1 MSITTAVALAAIV
14 VALGSLARPVARW
27 LRLPVSIVL
36 ATGGTA
42 LGALCLYS
50 LANPGSLLPAE
61 FSAQVL
67 DLPVG
72 SHLFL
77 YVFLPTLI
85 FQGAL
90 GMDMHRIREDFLPII
105 ILALVAVVVATFG
118 AGLAL
123 WPLAGQSLVAC
134 LLVAALIATTDPV
147 AVIAIFREV
156 GAPERLTR
164 LVEGES
170 LFNDAAA
177 ISLFLIFTTAITASG
192 SLTALSVA
200 SSLIV
205 LPLGGAVLGWA
216 VAQAFLVLSRS
227 LADDR
232 IAFVSLSLAVPY
244 LAYWIGEEVL
254 EVSGIIAVVS
264 AGVTLATFAP
274 GRIAGDTWRHLSDTW
289 EQLASWSAIL
299 IFVMTSLLVP
309 SLVSDATPYD
319 LFLLVIVF
327 LATLAARAV
336 VIFGCFPLLSR
347 FGLYD
352 GVSRSYA
359 IVMIW
364 GGLRGSMTLA
374 LALAV
379 TENPAIPR
387 PVAAFVAT
395 IATGYTLM
403 TLFVQGTTL
412 RFLIQRLGLDMLSRI
427 DQAIRDLALAATS
440 EKVRILARSMVR
452 RFRSTRSSAGTEG
465 EIEVEDGD
473 GVPDG
478 LDGVVAPAA
487 STASLSAEEK
497 LRLALITLSDRQREI
512 VLRHFN
518 EGKIAPAIARELA
531 AEARRRLDLIRISG
545 RAGYAEA
552 DEAEVGFD
560 RLDRLAGVLQ
570 RRLGYSHLLSQRL
583 ADRFERLAEISLVI
597 DRLVPFAEAEL
608 RPVLGAGPTDAAIAT
623 LTERQSVV
631 EREIAAIR
639 LQYPAYVAKL
649 ERMIVA
655 RSVHSFQAIE
665 IERLRRSG
673 VINAEVERSVLGG
686 IERRRQAESRRPPLD
701 LGLDTLRLIERCD
714 LFADLST
721 SDKSDLSRHLR
732 PHFAVPGMP
741 LIRAGE
747 IGDAAY
753 FIASGAVEVARPD
766 GVKVRVG
773 SDEVCGELAV
783 IFDIRRS
790 ADVRA
795 IAYSSLLR
803 LSAQDFARF
812 LVRHPD
818 VRSKIEAVARARMAE
833 NLAEAQP
840 SAPAGAVLA

>member
-1 MSITTAVALAAIV
+1 MSITTIVALVAVV

-36 ATGGTA
+36 ALGGTA
-42 LGALCLYS
+42 LGGLCLYS
-50 LANPGSLLPAE
+50 LANPGSLLPAA

-90 GMDMHRIREDFLPII
+90 GVDMQRIREDVLPIV
-105 ILALVAVVVATFG
+105 ILALVAVIVTTFG

-123 WPLAGQSLVAC
+123 WPLAGMPLVAC

-177 ISLFLIFTTAITASG
+177 ISLFLIFTTALAAPS
-192 SLTALSVA
+192 SLSALGVVA
-200 SSLIV
+200 SL
-205 LPLGGAVLGWA
+205 LLMPLGGAVLGWA
-216 VAQAFLVLSRS
+216 VAQAFMLLARS

-244 LAYWIGEEVL
+244 LAYWIGEEIL
-254 EVSGIIAVVS
+254 EVSGVIAVVS

-274 GRIAGDTWRHLSDTW
+274 GRIEGDTWRHLNDTW

-309 SLVSDATPYD
+309 RLIGDATPHD
-319 LFLLVIVF
+319 LLLLLVVF
-327 LATLAARAV
+327 VATLVARAL

-352 GVSRSYA
+352 GVSKSYA
-359 IVMIW
+359 VVMIW

-412 RFLIQRLGLDMLSRI
+412 RFLIQRLGLDVLTGV
-427 DQAIRDLALAATS
+427 DKAIRDLALSATA
-440 EKVRILARSMVR
+440 EKVKALARSMEG
-452 RFRSTRSSAGTEG
+452 RFRPNVDTRHDDDEEAEEGFVVDPVVSAA
-465 EIEVEDGD
+465 
-473 GVPDG
+473 G
-478 LDGVVAPAA
+478 LSHD
-487 STASLSAEEK
+487 EK

-512 VLRHFN
+512 VLRHFA
-518 EGKIAPAIARELA
+518 EGKIAPSIARELA
-531 AEARRRLDLIRISG
+531 SEARRRHDLIRLSG
-545 RAGYAEA
+545 KDGYAAANLSEA
-552 DEAEVGFD
+552 DFD
-560 RLDRLAGVLQ
+560 RLDRLSATLQ
-570 RRLGYSHLLSQRL
+570 RRLGYSGLLATRL
-583 ADRFERLAEISLVI
+583 ADRFERMAEVSLLI
-597 DRLVPFAEAEL
+597 DRLIPFAEAEL
-608 RPVLGAGPTDAAIAT
+608 RPVLGTAPTSDAIAA
-623 LTERQSVV
+623 LKERQSIV

-639 LQYPAYVAKL
+639 LQYPGYVAEL
-649 ERMIVA
+649 EKMIIA
-655 RSVHSFQAIE
+655 RSIHAFKAIE
-665 IERLRRSG
+665 IARLRQSG
-673 VINAEVERSVLGG
+673 VVNAEVERSVLDT
-686 IERRRQAESRRPPLD
+686 IERRRTAETRRPPLD
-701 LGLDTLRLIERCD
+701 LGLDTMRLIDRCG
-714 LFADLST
+714 LFADLSQR
-721 SDKSDLSRHLR
+721 DKAELARHLR

-753 FIASGAVEVARPD
+753 FIASGAVEVDRAP
-766 GVKVRVG
+766 VKVRLG
-773 SDEVCGELAV
+773 SGEVFGEMAV
-783 IFDIRRS
+783 IFDVRRS

-803 LSAQDFARF
+803 LSAQDFSRF
-812 LVRHPD
+812 LQRHPGM
-818 VRSKIEAVARARMAE
+818 RAKIEAVARARMAE
-833 NLAEAQP
+833 NLGETTAGERHSEAV
-840 SAPAGAVLA
+840 A

>member
-1 MSITTAVALAAIV
+1 MPIATVVALVAVV
-14 VALGSLARPVARW
+14 VALGSLARPVARFF
-27 LRLPVSIVL
+27 RLPVSIVL
-36 ATGGTA
+36 AAGGLA
-42 LGALCLYS
+42 LGLLCLYS
-50 LANPGSLLPAE
+50 IENPGSMLPAT
-61 FSAQVL
+61 FSAMVL

-90 GMDMHRIREDFLPII
+90 DVDMHRIREDVLPIV
-105 ILALVAVVVATFG
+105 ILALVAVIVATFG

-123 WPLAGQSLVAC
+123 WPLAGMPLVAC
-134 LLVAALIATTDPV
+134 LLVASLIATTDPV

-177 ISLFLIFTTAITASG
+177 ISLFLIFTTALTAPG
-192 SLTALSVA
+192 SLSALSVA
-200 SSLIV
+200 ASLIL

-254 EVSGIIAVVS
+254 EVSGVIAVVS

-274 GRIAGDTWRHLSDTW
+274 GRIAGDTWRHLKDTW

-309 SLVSDATPYD
+309 RLVGGATPHD
-319 LFLLVIVF
+319 LLLLLVVF
-327 LATLAARAV
+327 AATLVARAL

-359 IVMIW
+359 VVMIW

-395 IATGYTLM
+395 IATGYTLA

-412 RFLIQRLGLDMLSRI
+412 RLLIQGLRLDVLSGVDR
-427 DQAIRDLALAATS
+427 AIRDLALSATS
-440 EKVRILARSMVR
+440 EKVEALARSMAE
-452 RFRSTRSSAGTEG
+452 RFRTFSRNER
-465 EIEVEDGD
+465 IGD
-473 GVPDG
+473 DD
-478 LDGVVAPAA
+478 LDFVIDPVT
-487 STASLSAEEK
+487 STASLCEEEK
-497 LRLALITLSDRQREI
+497 LRLALITLSDRQRDI
-512 VLRHFN
+512 VLSRFA
-518 EGKIAPAIARELA
+518 EGKVAPPIARELTA
-531 AEARRRLDLIRISG
+531 AARQRLDLV
-545 RAGYAEA
+545 RARGAEGYDVATRNEI
-552 DEAEVGFD
+552 GFD
-560 RLDRLAGVLQ
+560 RLDRMSLQLQ
-570 RRLGYSHLLSQRL
+570 RRLGYSRLLARRL
-583 ADRFERLAEISLVI
+583 GDRFERLAEISLVI
-597 DRLVPFAEAEL
+597 DRLVPFADAEL
-608 RPVLGAGPTDAAIAT
+608 RPVLGAEPAVGATAA
-623 LTERQSVV
+623 LKQRQDVV

-649 ERMIVA
+649 ERMIIA
-655 RSVHSFQAIE
+655 RSIRAFKAAE
-665 IERLRRSG
+665 IERLRQSG
-673 VINAEVERSVLGG
+673 VINSEVERSVLKGLG
-686 IERRRQAESRRPPLD
+686 PARLVETRRPELD
-701 LGLDTLRLIERCD
+701 LGLDTLSLIERCD
-714 LFADLST
+714 LFAGLDARVKTELA
-721 SDKSDLSRHLR
+721 RHLR
-732 PHFAVPGMP
+732 PHFVPPG
-741 LIRAGE
+741 LTVIRTGE

-753 FIASGAVEVARPD
+753 FIASGAMEVERGD
-766 GVKVRVG
+766 VKVRLG
-773 SDEVCGELAV
+773 SGEIFGELAL
-783 IFDIRRS
+783 IFDIRRQ

-812 LVRHPD
+812 LERHPD
-818 VRSKIEAVARARMAE
+818 IRAKIEAVARARMDE
-833 NLAEAQP
+833 NQMAMPKERVAMSEP
-840 SAPAGAVLA
+840 VA

>member
-1 MSITTAVALAAIV
+1 MSITTVVALVAVV

-36 ATGGTA
+36 ASGGTA
-42 LGALCLYS
+42 LGGLCLYS

-67 DLPVG
+67 DLPIG
-72 SHLFL
+72 SPLFL

-90 GMDMHRIREDFLPII
+90 GVDMHRIREDILPIL

-123 WPLAGQSLVAC
+123 WPLAGMPLLAC

-177 ISLFLIFTTAITASG
+177 ISLFLIFSTALTAPG
-192 SLTALSVA
+192 SLSAFGVA
-200 SSLIV
+200 ASLV
-205 LPLGGAVLGWA
+205 LLPLGGAVLGWL
-216 VAQAFLVLSRS
+216 VAQTFLILARS

-232 IAFVSLSLAVPY
+232 ITFVSLSLAVPY
-244 LAYWIGEEVL
+244 LAYWVSEEVF
-254 EVSGIIAVVS
+254 EVSGVIAVVS

-274 GRIAGDTWRHLSDTW
+274 GRIAGDTWRHLKDTW

-309 SLVSDATPYD
+309 RLVGDATPHD
-319 LFLLVIVF
+319 LLLLLVVF
-327 LATLAARAV
+327 VATLVARAV
-336 VIFGCFPLLSR
+336 VIFGCFPLLAR
-347 FGLYD
+347 FGLYS
-352 GVSRSYA
+352 GVSRSYTV
-359 IVMIW
+359 VMIW

-403 TLFVQGTTL
+403 TLFLQGTTL
-412 RFLIQRLGLDMLSRI
+412 RLLIQRLRLDVLSGVDR
-427 DQAIRDLALAATS
+427 AIRDLALAATAD
-440 EKVRILARSMVR
+440 KVRALSRSMAT
-452 RFRSTRSSAGTEG
+452 RFRASSASDASQD
-465 EIEVEDGD
+465 EIAGD
-473 GVPDG
+473 DHDDVLTSLAVDPG
-478 LDGVVAPAA
+478 L
-487 STASLSAEEK
+487 STASLTAEEK
-497 LRLALITLSDRQREI
+497 LRLALITLSDRQRQI
-512 VLRHFN
+512 VLRHFT
-518 EGKIAPAIARELA
+518 EGKIAPAIARQLA
-531 AEARRRLDLIRISG
+531 SEARRRLDLIRLSG
-545 RAGYAEA
+545 KVGYAHANLSET
-552 DEAEVGFD
+552 GFD
-560 RLDRLAGVLQ
+560 RFDRVSSILQ
-570 RRLGYSHLLSQRL
+570 RRLGYSGLLSKRL
-583 ADRFERLAEISLVI
+583 ADRFERLAEISLLI

-608 RPVLGAGPTDAAIAT
+608 RPVLGALPTDEAVTA
-623 LTERQSVV
+623 LTQRQTMV

-649 ERMIVA
+649 ENMIIA
-655 RSVHSFQAIE
+655 RSVHAFKVIE
-665 IERLRRSG
+665 IARLRRSG
-673 VINAEVERSVLGG
+673 IINAEVARNLQEGL
-686 IERRRQAESRRPPLD
+686 ERRRVAEAKRPELD
-701 LGLDTLRLIERCD
+701 LGLDTQRLIDRCE
-714 LFADLST
+714 LF
-721 SDKSDLSRHLR
+721 SDLSPDDKAELARHLR
-732 PHFAVPGMP
+732 PHFAVPGML
-741 LIRAGE
+741 LIRTGE

-753 FIASGAVEVARPD
+753 FIASGAVEVDRGPI
-766 GVKVRVG
+766 KVRLG
-773 SDEVCGELAV
+773 SGEVFGEMAV

-803 LSAQDFARF
+803 LSAQDFGRF
-812 LVRHPD
+812 LARHPGL
-818 VRSKIEAVARARMAE
+818 RSKIEAGARARMQE
-833 NLAEAQP
+833 NLAEP
-840 SAPAGAVLA
+840 GDAGSLAETVPQ

>member
-1 MSITTAVALAAIV
+1 MSITTVVALVAVV

-36 ATGGTA
+36 AAGGTA
-42 LGALCLYS
+42 LGGLCIYS

-72 SHLFL
+72 SQLFL

-90 GMDMHRIREDFLPII
+90 GVDMHRLREDFLPIV
-105 ILALVAVVVATFG
+105 ILALVAVVVTTFG

-123 WPLAGQSLVAC
+123 WPLAGMPLLAC

-177 ISLFLIFTTAITASG
+177 ISLFLIFSTALTAPG
-192 SLTALSVA
+192 SLSALGVA
-200 SSLIV
+200 SSLV
-205 LPLGGAVLGWA
+205 LLPLGGAVLGWA

-227 LADDR
+227 LADDK

-244 LAYWIGEEVL
+244 LSYWIGEEVF
-254 EVSGIIAVVS
+254 EVSGVIAVVS
-264 AGVTLATFAP
+264 AGVTLATYAP
-274 GRIAGDTWRHLSDTW
+274 GRIAGDTWQHLCDSW

-309 SLVSDATPYD
+309 RLVSGATTYD
-319 LFLLVIVF
+319 LFLLAVVF
-327 LATLAARAV
+327 LATIGARAM
-336 VIFGCFPLLSR
+336 VIFGCFPLLAR
-347 FGLYD
+347 FGFYD

-395 IATGYTLM
+395 VATGYTLM
-403 TLFVQGTTL
+403 TLFFQGTTL
-412 RFLIQRLGLDMLSRI
+412 RLLIQRLRLDVLSRV
-427 DQAIRDLALAATS
+427 DQAIRDLALAATG
-440 EKVRILARSMVR
+440 EKVAALSRSMAR
-452 RFRSTRSSAGTEG
+452 RFASSDAPGDFADSTES
-465 EIEVEDGD
+465 
-473 GVPDG
+473 DG
-478 LDGVVAPAA
+478 LAGFGDPVV
-487 STASLSAEEK
+487 STAGLSQEER

-531 AEARRRLDLIRISG
+531 AEARRRLDLIRASG
-545 RAGYAEA
+545 LAGYGAANEAEA
-552 DEAEVGFD
+552 GFD
-560 RLDRLAGVLQ
+560 RLDRLAFLLQ
-570 RRLGYSHLLSQRL
+570 RRLSYSSLLSRRL
-583 ADRFERLAEISLVI
+583 ADRFERLAEVSLVI
-597 DRLVPFAEAEL
+597 DRLIPFAEAEL
-608 RPVLGAGPTDAAIAT
+608 RPVLGLQPTQEAVAA
-623 LTERQSVV
+623 LKERQSIV

-649 ERMIVA
+649 ENLIVA
-655 RSVHSFQAIE
+655 RSVNAFKAVE
-665 IERLRRSG
+665 IERLRQSG
-673 VINAEVERSVLGG
+673 VINAEVERNVLGG
-686 IERRRQAESRRPPLD
+686 LGRRRADHAERPALD

-714 LFADLST
+714 LFADLSAA
-721 SDKSDLSRHLR
+721 DKAELARHLR
-732 PHFAVPGMP
+732 PYFVVPGM
-741 LIRAGE
+741 LVIRTGD

-753 FIASGAVEVARPD
+753 FIASGAVEVERPD
-766 GVKVRVG
+766 DVRVRLG
-773 SDEVCGELAV
+773 SGEVFGEMAV
-783 IFDIRRS
+783 IFDIRRQ
-790 ADVRA
+790 ANVRA

-812 LVRHPD
+812 LQRHPN
-818 VRSKIEAVARARMAE
+818 VRTEIERVAKSRMEQNQAGTILSSRAEEAVT
-833 NLAEAQP
+833 
-840 SAPAGAVLA
+840 